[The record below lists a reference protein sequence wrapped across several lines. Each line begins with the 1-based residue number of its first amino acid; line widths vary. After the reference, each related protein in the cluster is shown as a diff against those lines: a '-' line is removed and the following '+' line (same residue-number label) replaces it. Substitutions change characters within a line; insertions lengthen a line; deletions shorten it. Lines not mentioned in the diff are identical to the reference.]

1 MITKYIENEDSS
13 IQRIDEHEG
22 AVTSHLPVFEGQTRE
37 RTDEDGEIEA
47 YEPYAELVDSGV
59 EIEWLSDDAKDKAA
73 KVVEVQAFKAGR
85 KAGVC
90 NASVTVG
97 SGKVFSAD
105 ETSITRMH
113 ESMQAIE
120 SAVELGFI
128 SEVSEYPLQWV
139 LHDAESGEGVEITYA
154 ELVEAFVLAN
164 QNRAAL
170 WLKK

>member
-1 MITKYIENEDSS
+1 MMKYIE
-13 IQRIDEHEG
+13 
-22 AVTSHLPVFEGQTRE
+22 TRAGVE
-37 RTDEDGEIEA
+37 CRESTGGTVVVSLFIKGFMSTRTNGDGSTET
-47 YEPYAELVDSGV
+47 YEPYAELIDSGV

-85 KAGVC
+85 KAGVSD
-90 NASVTVG
+90 ASVTVG
-97 SGKVFSAD
+97 TGKVFSAD

-113 ESMQAIE
+113 ESKQAIE
-120 SAVELGFI
+120 SAVELGLI

-139 LHDAESGEGVEITYA
+139 LHDAESGEGVEITYD